1 MRKRITTWTPM
12 QPLRTYTWAERSFL
26 RSAEAPYAEHAGH
39 SRSRK
44 MELKERE
51 RVWREGMLAKGLK
64 KHL

>member
-1 MRKRITTWTPM
+1 M